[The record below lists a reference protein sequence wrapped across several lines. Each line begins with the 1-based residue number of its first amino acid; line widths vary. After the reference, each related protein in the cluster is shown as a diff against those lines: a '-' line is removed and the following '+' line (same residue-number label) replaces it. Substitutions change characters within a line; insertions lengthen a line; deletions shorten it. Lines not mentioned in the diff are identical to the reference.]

1 MVEATETEL
10 KIETLRE
17 TPQTLSQPAFQPDP
31 VKLDGAKVRAAMMEA
46 AQRGDD
52 PFAMTVGDLDKAG
65 QPTPPP
71 PAPSQAGTPA
81 EIPEK
86 FKKPNGEVDVE
97 KLKASTEQLKEANQ
111 QKETKLQEVQKSI
124 DDYVR
129 EYKAE
134 EKKLRESPNPS
145 RMAAQIPPLPLPPPV
160 PSPMLNQPMSDQ
172 QLEAMINAD
181 LQANPARTVA
191 QLVKLAI
198 AQELQPLNEDRRD
211 NQIRENIK
219 QIAAKDPRVLRE
231 DVFAAV
237 NAKLQSDPDLWKL
250 KNPHKAAFLEVKE
263 ELRLGEPVDQV
274 QAQPSKS
281 PAPILGGGTP
291 PPAPS
296 LSETRTSFQT
306 LDAAITQMSFDPRK
320 GRVDAKQQAALD
332 QAAKEFF
339 DQQERLRPR

>member
-1 MVEATETEL
+1 MVDIVEGEL
-10 KIETLRE
+10 QVEKLRE
-17 TPQTLSQPAFQPDP
+17 TPATASQPAFQPDQA
-31 VKLDGAKVRAAMMEA
+31 KLDGAKVRAAMIEA
-46 AQRGDD
+46 AQRGED
-52 PFAMTVGDLDKAG
+52 PFKMTVGDLDKAG
-65 QPTPPP
+65 QPLPTQAPPT
-71 PAPSQAGTPA
+71 QAGTPA

-97 KLKASTEQLKEANQ
+97 KLKASTERLDEAIQ
-111 QKETKLQEVQKSI
+111 QKEAKLQEVQKSV
-124 DDYVR
+124 DDYLK
-129 EYKAE
+129 EYKAKE
-134 EKKLRESPNPS
+134 SQLRNTPNPE
-145 RMAAQIPPLPLPPPV
+145 RLAAQLPPPP
-160 PSPMLNQPMSDQ
+160 PSPMLNQPINDV
-172 QLEAMINAD
+172 QLEQMINAD

-219 QIAAKDPRVLRE
+219 QIAAKDGRILRE

-250 KNPHKAAFLEVKE
+250 KNPHKAAWLEVKE
-263 ELRLGEPVDQV
+263 EMRLGEPDVQA
-274 QAQPSKS
+274 QAQPSKPS
-281 PAPILGGGTP
+281 APILGGGTP

-306 LDAAITQMSFDPRK
+306 LNAAIDVLSADPRSK
-320 GRVDAKQQAALD
+320 KIDPNQQKALD

-339 DQQERLRPR
+339 DAQERLRPR